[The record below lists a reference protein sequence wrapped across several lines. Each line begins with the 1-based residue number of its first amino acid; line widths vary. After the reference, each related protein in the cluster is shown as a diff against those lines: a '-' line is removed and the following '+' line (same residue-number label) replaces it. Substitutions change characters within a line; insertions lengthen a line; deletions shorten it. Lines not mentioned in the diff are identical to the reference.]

1 MMRSNDEIGLL
12 AKMFFSNIEKT
23 HQSLEQDTKAITQ
36 SAQTAKEIESGNLT
50 ARITETPANPKLREL
65 KDVLNKK
72 MIATLALVFGCASFV
87 YGNKAESLNQGEI
100 EDLAN
105 KCFSGDEK
113 YCSSYIKII
122 EQMGITSDTCD
133 RDLTKLDSK
142 SCVAIAHVYFMFLL
156 NYDEAI
162 KYYEKLDRQKL
173 GVLSLF
179 DFGWSYYKTNQ
190 CSKAYAIFNSAC
202 EAKIIVPKYMDGTEV
217 ISKLLLDYKMESCS
231 MKASMMFDGEG
242 TRQNQTEAVKI
253 VKNICDSK
261 EQFSNDTRIIACF
274 NTGID
279 YGKLNNLSLSK
290 AYFGK
295 ACDLGDDRA
304 CNEYKILN
312 ERGLKEPKESAAKG
326 KK

>member
-1 MMRSNDEIGLL
+1 
-12 AKMFFSNIEKT
+12 
-23 HQSLEQDTKAITQ
+23 
-36 SAQTAKEIESGNLT
+36 
-50 ARITETPANPKLREL
+50 
-65 KDVLNKK
+65 

-122 EQMGITSDTCD
+122 EQMGITSNTCD

-190 CSKAYAIFNSAC
+190 YSKAYAIFNSAC